1 MCGFFIFL
9 EWLYRVKQI
18 TETNEMGLF
27 IGFTVFCFLISL
39 FQVRWWL
46 SFLLKSAGILFII
59 HFLFYD
65 QSFFELAW
73 FNNLVKDVMYNWQ
86 GLLNQEWYELTAIFR
101 SLLFRSEDHT
111 SELQSRGHL

>member
-9 EWLYRVKQI
+9 EWLYPVKQI
-18 TETNEMGLF
+18 TETNEMGLS

-59 HFLFYD
+59 HFLFFD
-65 QSFFELAW
+65 HRLIELAS
-73 FNNLVKDVMYNWQ
+73 FNNLVKDVMYDWQ
-86 GLLNQEWYELTAIFR
+86 GLLNQERYELNVIFR
-101 SLLFRSEDHT
+101 SVLF
-111 SELQSRGHL
+111 L